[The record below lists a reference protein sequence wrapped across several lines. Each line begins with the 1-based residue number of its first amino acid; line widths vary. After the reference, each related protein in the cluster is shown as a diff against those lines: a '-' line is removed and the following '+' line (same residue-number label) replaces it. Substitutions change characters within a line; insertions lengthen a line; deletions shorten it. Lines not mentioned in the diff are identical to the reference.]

1 MTMRRAVLLAV
12 AALAAA
18 VLTSVAVAESV
29 RPFDMT
35 PEIGAMPAPPAAAL
49 PATAA
54 PAGPAAAPP
63 AAPAEDLIQH
73 APAAASQQPVLQP
86 MPPVLDLRP
95 AAPAELIPIS
105 PEQHAAD
112 DLPIDRFIVP
122 AKSLRLEGEMDRRA
136 WSIALTADEASRAAR
151 LIVTYANAVLVMPE
165 GSRLSVSINGQR
177 VVDEPIAAA
186 AKPGRIAAAIPRGT
200 LRAGA
205 NLFSFQVVQRHRT
218 DCSVESTYQLWT
230 EIEGA
235 KTGLRFDGGAPH
247 GQLGLDDLP
256 AIGFDGDGTTH
267 LRLVVPQGAEN
278 SAGSDLIGL
287 VQAITLRGLYPHPVV
302 TLAASPT
309 AKPEAGTLD
318 IVVAAAPELTTLVAD
333 APKDA
338 EGRPTAGFL
347 SPRGAGVPI
356 LAISGPT
363 WADVAT
369 AITLIGERVDRP
381 VDVPRTVID
390 TASWLAPSP
399 PLIVGERTLTLSDLD
414 VPTEEFNGR
423 RLHATFHVALPADF
437 YANAYGEARIYLD
450 AAFTDAVRPGSHI
463 DVTVNG
469 FLAAN
474 LPLTTPSGDILKRLP
489 IKVSLAHFKPGVN
502 ELTIEAVLDT
512 ATDVTCAPGAS
523 AGGPPRFVLFD
534 TTSFSM
540 PDFARLGRWPNLGA
554 FTGTGFPYSRNVDRT
569 AVVLGRSDR
578 DTYAAAATLLAR
590 LALAAGRVIAVD
602 TSVSAETVGAR
613 NAIFVGAIGQ
623 FSPVTLASLG
633 LADNVKDTWTQRP
646 NYTPAGGGMPTIDPT
661 GIRAHDA
668 GDGLEGSTRDI
679 YRRWNEHLVNP
690 SGLRGQWAAF
700 QDWLHRTFDFSLS
713 SLRLFSTSEPPYD
726 PPRRATIAV
735 GQVSGPSAGQN
746 WTYVL
751 SPTSSGLDSGVSEIT
766 NVANWDQIRGRVA
779 AFDAGTETFDVI
791 DASSVEF
798 MATGSLSFENLR
810 LIAANWL
817 SVNISTYAILL
828 VMLCI
833 VLGVCTSALL
843 ARLGRRA

>member
-1 MTMRRAVLLAV
+1 MTMRPPALLAV

-18 VLTSVAVAESV
+18 VLANAAVAESA

-35 PEIGAMPAPPAAAL
+35 PEIEVMPAAPAAGP

-54 PAGPAAAPP
+54 PAGPAPSSL
-63 AAPAEDLIQH
+63 AAPAENLIQQ
-73 APAAASQQPVLQP
+73 APAAVPQPPALQP
-86 MPPVLDLRP
+86 MPPALDLRP
-95 AAPAELIPIS
+95 AAPAELVPTS
-105 PEQHAAD
+105 REQREAD
-112 DLPIDRFIVP
+112 NLPIDRFIVP
-122 AKSLRLEGEMDRRA
+122 AKSLRLEGEMDRRS
-136 WSIALTADEASRAAR
+136 WSIALTADEASRTAS

-177 VVDEPIAAA
+177 VVDQAIAAA
-186 AKPGRIAAAIPRGT
+186 AKPARITAAIPRGT

-205 NLFSFQVVQRHRT
+205 NLFRFQVVQRHRT

-235 KTGLRFDGGAPH
+235 KTGLRFDGDGPH
-247 GQLGLDDLP
+247 GPLGLDDLP

-267 LRLVVPQGAEN
+267 LRLVVPHGAEN
-278 SAGSDLIGL
+278 SAGSDLIRL
-287 VQAITLRGLYPHPVV
+287 IQAVTLRGLYPHPVV
-302 TLAASPT
+302 TLAELPL
-309 AKPEAGTLD
+309 AKPQAGTLD
-318 IVVAAAPELTTLVAD
+318 IVVAAASELATLVAD
-333 APKDA
+333 APRDA
-338 EGRPTAGFL
+338 DSRPTAGFL
-347 SPRGAGVPI
+347 TPHGTVPL

-369 AITLIGERVDRP
+369 AIAFVAERVDRP
-381 VDVPRTVID
+381 VNVPRSVID

-399 PLIVGERTLTLSDLD
+399 PLIVGERTLSFSDLD

-423 RLHATFHVALPADF
+423 RLRDSFHVALPADF

-450 AAFTDAVRPGSHI
+450 AAFTDAVRPGSRVE
-463 DVTVNG
+463 VTVNG

-474 LPLTTPSGDILKRLP
+474 LPLTAPSGDILKRLP
-489 IKVSLAHFKPGVN
+489 IKVSLAHFKPGPN
-502 ELTIEAVLDT
+502 EVTIEAILDT
-512 ATDVTCAPGAS
+512 AIDESCPPGAS

-554 FTGTGFPYSRNVDRT
+554 LTGTGFPYSQTMDRT

-578 DTYAAAATLLAR
+578 DTYAAAATLFAR
-590 LALAAGRVIAVD
+590 LAVAAGRVIAVD

-613 NAIFVGAIGQ
+613 SAIFVGAIGQ
-623 FSPVTLASLG
+623 FSAATLASLG
-633 LADNVKDTWTQRP
+633 IADDVKDTWIQRP
-646 NYTPAGGGMPTIDPT
+646 NYAPAGSGAPTIDPT
-661 GIRAHDA
+661 GIAAYDA
-668 GDGLEGSTRDI
+668 GDGLERTTGDI
-679 YRRWNEHLVNP
+679 YRRWNEHLVNQ

-700 QDWLHRTFDFSLS
+700 RDWLHRTFDFSLS
-713 SLRLFSTSEPPYD
+713 SLRLLATREPSYD
-726 PPRRATIAV
+726 PPARATIAV
-735 GQVSGPSAGQN
+735 GQVAGPSAGQN

-751 SPTSSGLDSGVSEIT
+751 SPTSSALASGVAEIT
-766 NVANWDQIRGRVA
+766 RVANWDQIHGRVA
-779 AFDAGTETFDVI
+779 AFDAGTETFVVV
-791 DASSVEF
+791 DAGSFEF
-798 MATGSLSFENLR
+798 MPTGSFSFENLR

-843 ARLGRRA
+843 ARLGRRS